1 VLRMTLALG
10 ISLAVALS
18 GASEVFAQSNKA
30 PPTARDVLL
39 LITEKVALE
48 RGESPAVRYWWIEP
62 DSPQWTESDERLRD
76 EIAEAGVELVSLS
89 GQQRISRIYRMPS
102 LSLSNAATLGSL
114 LGARRVIV
122 GTISYQRQ
130 PGIDVL
136 GLQRVDASAEVSLMS
151 AESGESEPLQRF
163 TVERE
168 AFAADP
174 DEALERVRRE
184 ASAALATVVASTLM
198 RGAGPV
204 GVHTDE
210 QLIGLRNVD
219 SARALEAIKTFL
231 EGLDEV
237 DAVGVRWAAE
247 GLIALEINPGDTD
260 SEATLEYVSRALTNQ
275 SFEDFAV
282 STRANTSSNS
292 LIEFDVEHG
301 DRESF

>member
-1 VLRMTLALG
+1 MLRMISVVGVLVAVTLG
-10 ISLAVALS
+10 GVS
-18 GASEVFAQSNKA
+18 GAFAQSNAA

-48 RGESPAVRYWWIEP
+48 PGERPVVRYWWIEP
-62 DSPQWTESDERLRD
+62 DSPQWTQSDQLLRD
-76 EIAEAGVELVSLS
+76 EMVERGVELVSLS
-89 GQQRISRIYRMPS
+89 GGQRVSRIYRMPS

-122 GTISYQRQ
+122 GTITYQRQ
-130 PGIDVL
+130 PDIDVL

-151 AESGESEPLQRF
+151 AESGESDPLQRF
-163 TVERE
+163 TVQRQ
-168 AFAADP
+168 AFAVDAQQ
-174 DEALERVRRE
+174 ALEGVRRQ
-184 ASAALATVVASTLM
+184 ASGALATVVASTLM

-219 SARALEAIKTFL
+219 NARALEAIKKFL
-231 EGLDEV
+231 EQLDEV

-247 GLIALEINPGDTD
+247 GLIALEINPGRVD
-260 SEATLEYVSRALTNQ
+260 SEATLEYISRALANQ

-282 STRANTSSNS
+282 GERASTES
-292 LIEFDVEHG
+292 LIEFDVTHG